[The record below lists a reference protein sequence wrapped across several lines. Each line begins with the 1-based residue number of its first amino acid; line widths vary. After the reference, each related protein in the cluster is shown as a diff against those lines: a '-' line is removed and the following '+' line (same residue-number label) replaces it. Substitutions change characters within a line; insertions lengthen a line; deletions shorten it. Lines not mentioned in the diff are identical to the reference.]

1 MRKLISFS
9 MLLFAFAQGRQ
20 ARAQATEQVESGQ
33 LEIAGKSMP
42 YRIRR
47 LPIAAFPD
55 LPEAVRGVME
65 ERHCTV
71 PQTYEARR
79 PENVIHGDFLEKG
92 SRDWAVLCSHDGTSE
107 ILVFRS
113 NALALPIELD
123 SKKDI
128 DRLQARLNGT
138 LGFAWGLDIA
148 KAGNM
153 QRIAGGKAGMFDH
166 DGIQVSIVEKSSR
179 IHYFRDGS
187 WIEFDGMEY

>member
-1 MRKLISFS
+1 LRKLISFS
-9 MLLFAFAQGRQ
+9 MILFAFVQGRQ
-20 ARAQATEQVESGQ
+20 VRAQETEQVESGK
-33 LEIAGKSMP
+33 LEVSGQSMP

-47 LPIAAFPD
+47 LPLAAFPE
-55 LPEAVRGVME
+55 LPGAVRVVLE

-79 PENVIHGDFLEKG
+79 PENVIHGEFLEKG
-92 SRDWAVLCSHDGTSE
+92 SRDWAVLCSHDGTSA

-113 NALALPIELD
+113 NALALPIELESNRD
-123 SKKDI
+123 V

-148 KAGNM
+148 KAGIM

-179 IHYFRDGS
+179 IHYFHDGS
-187 WIEFDGMEY
+187 WMEFDAVEY